1 MSWEKEA
8 QDIEQMRNAAQEQ
21 GGAEAV
27 ATQHAKG
34 RLTIRER
41 IDGVLDESSFQEHGR
56 IAGASE
62 RDSAGKLTSFS
73 PANYITG
80 LGTID
85 GRRVAI
91 GGEDFTLKGGSPNA
105 AGLRK
110 SMYAE
115 ELASQYRVPLVR
127 MLEGGGGSV
136 SKGKGNSGPVGSP
149 VFEKPRFHSIAKI
162 MGEVPVVS
170 AALGPVAGFPA
181 ARFAASHFSVM
192 TRETAQILIAGPA
205 LVARALDISM
215 TKEELGGAQIH
226 SRNAV
231 AANIAKTEADAFNQ
245 MRTFLS
251 YLPSNVWELSKRLP
265 STDPVDRKSEE
276 LVSIVPRNRRLPFD
290 MRKLIKMVID
300 EGSYFEMGKAYG
312 PSLITSFARM
322 NGQSVGVIGND
333 CRFYAGAMGANAAQK
348 VRRFIELCDTFHIPI
363 INFTDE
369 PGFMIG
375 PESEKDGT
383 IKYGTSAVAAAV
395 MSVVP
400 WATVI
405 IKKTFG
411 VAAAAHFSD
420 EGYVI
425 AWPSAEVGALPVEGG
440 VAVAFRRQ
448 IEAAENPDELRA
460 ELEDQLAAQQSP
472 FPRAE
477 SFNVHDIIDPRETRP
492 VLCQW
497 IEWIEPKLESLKG
510 PVTFGFR
517 P

>member
-8 QDIEQMRNAAQEQ
+8 QEISKMRALAQQQ
-21 GGAEAV
+21 GGTDAV
-27 ATQHAKG
+27 NTQHAKG

-41 IDGVLDESSFQEHGR
+41 IDGILDSGSFQEHGKTAGSAEYDENGNR
-56 IAGASE
+56 IG
-62 RDSAGKLTSFS
+62 FS

-80 LGTID
+80 LGKINN
-85 GRRVAI
+85 RRVAV

-110 SMYAE
+110 SVYAE
-115 ELASQYRVPLVR
+115 ELASQYRVPLIR

-136 SKGKGNSGPVGSP
+136 AKGKGNPGTVGSP
-149 VFEKPRFHSIAKI
+149 VYEKPRFLSIAKL
-162 MGEVPVVS
+162 MGEVPVAS

-181 ARFAASHFSVM
+181 ARFAASHFSAM
-192 TRETAQILIAGPA
+192 TRDTAQLLIAGPA
-205 LVARALDISM
+205 LVARALDIKM

-226 SRNAV
+226 SKNAV
-231 AANIAKTEADAFNQ
+231 SANIAKDEQDAFDQ
-245 MRTFLS
+245 IRTFLS
-251 YLPSNVWELSKRLP
+251 YLPNNVWELAERQVS
-265 STDPVDRKSEE
+265 SDPVDRRDED
-276 LVSIVPRNRRLPFD
+276 LLSIVPKNRRLPFD

-300 EGSYFEMGKAYG
+300 HDSFFEMGKKFG
-312 PSLITSFARM
+312 PSLITGFGRM
-322 NGQSVGVIGND
+322 NGQSVGIIGND
-333 CRFYAGAMGANAAQK
+333 CRYYAGAMGANAAQK
-348 VRRFIELCDTFHIPI
+348 VRRFIELCDTFHLPI

-375 PESEKDGT
+375 PDSEKDGT

-420 EGYVI
+420 EGYVL
-425 AWPSAEVGALPVEGG
+425 AWPSAEMGALPVEGG
-440 VAVAFRRQ
+440 VAVAYRRQ
-448 IEAAENPDELRA
+448 IEAADDPEALRK
-460 ELEDQLAAQQSP
+460 ELEDQLAVQQSP

-477 SFNVHDIIDPRETRP
+477 SFSVHEVIDPRETRP
-492 VLCQW
+492 ALCQW
-497 IEWIEPKLESLKG
+497 VDWIGPKLESLKG
-510 PVTFGFR
+510 PVTFSFR

>member
-8 QDIEQMRNAAQEQ
+8 QEIEKMRQLAQEQ
-21 GGAEAV
+21 GGKDAV
-27 ATQHAKG
+27 AVQHSKG

-41 IDGVLDESSFQEHGR
+41 IDGVLDPDTFQEHGR
-56 IAGASE
+56 IAGSAE
-62 RDSAGKLTSFS
+62 RDDQGNLTSFS

-80 LGTID
+80 LGKIN
-85 GRRVAI
+85 GRAVAV

-110 SMYAE
+110 SVYAE
-115 ELASQYRVPLVR
+115 ELASQFRVPLVR

-136 SKGKGNSGPVGSP
+136 AKGKGGSGTVGSP
-149 VFEKPRFHSIAKI
+149 VYEKPRFLSIAKI
-162 MGEVPVVS
+162 MGEVPVAS

-192 TRETAQILIAGPA
+192 TKETAQILIAGPA
-205 LVARALDISM
+205 LVDRALDIKM
-215 TKEELGGAQIH
+215 TKEELGGVQVH
-226 SRNAV
+226 SKNAV
-231 AANIAKTEADAFNQ
+231 AANVAKDEEDAFDQ
-245 MRTFLS
+245 IQTFLS
-251 YLPSNVWELSKRLP
+251 YLPSNVWELAEKVETEDSPERRDEKL
-265 STDPVDRKSEE
+265 
-276 LVSIVPRNRRLPFD
+276 LSIVPRNRRQPFD

-300 EGSYFEMGKAYG
+300 TGSFFEMGKAYG
-312 PSLITSFARM
+312 PSLITGFARL
-322 NGQSVGVIGND
+322 NGHSVGVIGND

-420 EGYVI
+420 EGYVL
-425 AWPSAEVGALPVEGG
+425 AWPSAEMGALPVEGG

-448 IEAAENPDELRA
+448 IEASDNPEALRA
-460 ELEDQLAAQQSP
+460 ELEADLAAQQSP

-477 SFNVHDIIDPRETRP
+477 SFNVHEVIDPRETRP
-492 VLCQW
+492 ALCQW
-497 IEWIEPKLESLKG
+497 IDWIGPKLDSLKG
-510 PVTFGFR
+510 PVTFSYR